1 MSMSDNQDS
10 ASSHDS
16 VEEPV
21 AQLAKIFKT
30 TVKRVPINHGGGYKY
45 TNIMPWDGKEPGPDD
60 ILFIYAVLSDRNLR
74 QMSLESCFGDNTKR
88 NIVEE
93 NESRA
98 KGRAR
103 QPDLPN
109 VTPLKRFIPDAT
121 VLHLPSDMS
130 NLLVGSSSHF
140 LPRCFIPDSGL
151 TIAFLPY
158 LMHIGEIY
166 GHLPPGT
173 HKFTTS
179 KHSTL
184 VDTPVTYFYK
194 LENDDEGV
202 ISTDP
207 KSYDRIRPLREGEE
221 GRYTLL
227 TEYVPGN
234 PTTYL
239 LKRESYTRKKSDC
252 PLRTNYRV
260 HPYESRIIVTNNTKP
275 SNTGGGKTR
284 RKLKIIKRRNRRNKT
299 KRRNTIKRRSR

>member
-1 MSMSDNQDS
+1 MSMSMSQGSEYS
-10 ASSHDS
+10 ASSDDS

-74 QMSLESCFGDNTKR
+74 QMSLESCFGDNTKLK
-88 NIVEE
+88 IVKE
-93 NESRA
+93 NKSRA
-98 KGRAR
+98 VGIAR

-109 VTPLKRFIPDAT
+109 VNPLKQFIPHAT

-130 NLLVGSSSHF
+130 NLLVGSSSYYF
-140 LPRCFIPDSGL
+140 LPRCSIPDSGL

-158 LMHIGEIY
+158 LMHIGKIY
-166 GHLPPGT
+166 GHLPSGT
-173 HKFTTS
+173 VGFTTS

-194 LENDDEGV
+194 LREYKRTTVE
-202 ISTDP
+202 IP
-207 KSYDRIRPLREGEE
+207 YDSVRPLYQRDKPSYHNLRGYIDHNYHWSVLRREVIAQQMSSKGPIQ
-221 GRYTLL
+221 T
-227 TEYVPGN
+227 TFFKN
-234 PTTYL
+234 P
-239 LKRESYTRKKSDC
+239 
-252 PLRTNYRV
+252 
-260 HPYESRIIVTNNTKP
+260 KP

>member
-1 MSMSDNQDS
+1 MSMSNSGSEDS

-30 TVKRVPINHGGGYKY
+30 TVERIPIDHGGGYKY
-45 TNIMPWDGKEPGPDD
+45 TNIMPWDGKEPGTDD
-60 ILFIYAVLSDRNLR
+60 ILFIYAVLSDGNLR
-74 QMSLESCFGDNTKR
+74 QMSLESCFGDNTR
-88 NIVEE
+88 RIIVNE
-93 NESRA
+93 NMSRRV
-98 KGRAR
+98 GSAR
-103 QPDLPN
+103 QPDLPI
-109 VTPLKRFIPDAT
+109 VTPLKKFIHDAT
-121 VLHLPSDMS
+121 VLHLPSYMS
-130 NLLVGSSSHF
+130 NLLVGSSIYH
-140 LPRCFIPDSGL
+140 FIPPSFISGSGL

-179 KHSTL
+179 KHSAL

-207 KSYDRIRPLREGEE
+207 TSYDRIRPLREGEE
-221 GRYTLL
+221 ERYFQLRK
-227 TEYVPGN
+227 YNHRN
-234 PTTYL
+234 PYQGKFFSEFNAQMRNPKGPFKTTFF
-239 LKRESYTRKKSDC
+239 KN
-252 PLRTNYRV
+252 P
-260 HPYESRIIVTNNTKP
+260 KP

>member
-1 MSMSDNQDS
+1 MSQGSEYS
-10 ASSHDS
+10 ASSDNS

-30 TVKRVPINHGGGYKY
+30 TVERVPIDHGGGYKY
-45 TNIMPWDGKEPGPDD
+45 TNIMPWDGKEPSHND

-74 QMSLESCFGDNTKR
+74 QMSLKSCFGDITKR
-88 NIVEE
+88 NIVKE

-98 KGRAR
+98 KGLAR

-121 VLHLPSDMS
+121 VLHLPSYMS
-130 NLLVGSSSHF
+130 NLLVVSSSSHF

-151 TIAFLPY
+151 TISFLPY
-158 LMHIGEIY
+158 LMRIGKIY
-166 GHLPPGT
+166 GHLPSGT
-173 HKFTTS
+173 VGFTAS
-179 KHSTL
+179 EHSAL

-207 KSYDRIRPLREGEE
+207 TRYDDIRPLRQGEE
-221 GRYTLL
+221 GSYFKLRKYNHR
-227 TEYVPGN
+227 N
-234 PTTYL
+234 PDQRKFLSEFNAQMRNSKGPIQTTFF
-239 LKRESYTRKKSDC
+239 KKPKD
-252 PLRTNYRV
+252 
-260 HPYESRIIVTNNTKP
+260 

-284 RKLKIIKRRNRRNKT
+284 RKLKIIKRRNRRNTT
-299 KRRNTIKRRSR
+299 KRIKTTLKRRKRRK